1 MPIPDRYQIRCLN
14 GVNALVGND
23 RVFIRL
29 KFGQLLCRE
38 RTLIQLV
45 FTYDTQLRLSG
56 ARAGFLF

>member
-1 MPIPDRYQIRCLN
+1 
-14 GVNALVGND
+14 
-23 RVFIRL
+23 
-29 KFGQLLCRE
+29 LLCRE